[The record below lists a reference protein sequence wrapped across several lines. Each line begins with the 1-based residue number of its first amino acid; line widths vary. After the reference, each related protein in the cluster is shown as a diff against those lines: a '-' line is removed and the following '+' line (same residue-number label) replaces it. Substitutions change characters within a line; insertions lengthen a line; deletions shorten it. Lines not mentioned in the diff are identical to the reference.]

1 MGRSGNGGKGRG
13 GRNSDVHL
21 DDGFFPEAFHP
32 FFIAFIAALVARH
45 HVDLLLDGGKWRRR
59 GQFLFFHQ
67 HDGEAGGVHQRPDD
81 FAGLRAKDDGGGFRG
96 ERGAL
101 RDGPIAAFF
110 RIEVFGVPLG
120 HVFKGGVFG
129 FDFLG
134 DEFRQVELHFRRGGG
149 VVPQH
154 GDEDFLEFDFVLGSS
169 HFVDRMDPYEREYW
183 KHFGE
188 KEGFRAFFE
197 VSLKRVQNLLD
208 TFDSYG
214 HLDYVVRYAPH
225 KNEFYSW
232 NDYEP
237 YIRPLLKLLIENGK
251 CLECNTGGIR
261 YGLGNTNPCAD
272 VFRLYKELGGEGITI
287 GSDAH
292 TPETL
297 GIGFD
302 FCREMLKEYGFRYY
316 TVFHERKAEMLPL

>member
-1 MGRSGNGGKGRG
+1 MKGNTGNISGK
-13 GRNSDVHL
+13 
-21 DDGFFPEAFHP
+21 
-32 FFIAFIAALVARH
+32 
-45 HVDLLLDGGKWRRR
+45 RR
-59 GQFLFFHQ
+59 
-67 HDGEAGGVHQRPDD
+67 
-81 FAGLRAKDDGGGFRG
+81 
-96 ERGAL
+96 
-101 RDGPIAAFF
+101 ISC
-110 RIEVFGVPLG
+110 I
-120 HVFKGGVFG
+120 
-129 FDFLG
+129 
-134 DEFRQVELHFRRGGG
+134 
-149 VVPQH
+149 
-154 GDEDFLEFDFVLGSS
+154 
-169 HFVDRMDPYEREYW
+169 
-183 KHFGE
+183 
-188 KEGFRAFFE
+188 FE

-302 FCREMLKEYGFRYY
+302 YCREMLKNMVSAIIQYSTKEKRRCSHYRG
-316 TVFHERKAEMLPL
+316 VPLFFTEFFTDPCIVPMTFARRLH

>member
-1 MGRSGNGGKGRG
+1 M
-13 GRNSDVHL
+13 DAIYDCHL
-21 DDGFFPEAFHP
+21 HTEFSADSETPVRDQLEKAISLGMKE
-32 FFIAFIAALVARH
+32 ICITDH
-45 HVDLLLDGGKWRRR
+45 HDYGSE
-59 GQFLFFHQ
+59 FC
-67 HDGEAGGVHQRPDD
+67 PDD
-81 FAGLRAKDDGGGFRG
+81 FTLDIPSYIESLNIGIELGLQNHVG
-96 ERGAL
+96 EYLHDFART
-101 RDGPIAAFF
+101 
-110 RIEVFGVPLG
+110 LG
-120 HVFKGGVFG
+120 K
-129 FDFLG
+129 
-134 DEFRQVELHFRRGGG
+134 
-149 VVPQH
+149 
-154 GDEDFLEFDFVLGSS
+154 EFDFVLGSS

-183 KHFGE
+183 KHFEE

-302 FCREMLKEYGFRYY
+302 YCREMLKEYGFRYY

>member
-1 MGRSGNGGKGRG
+1 M
-13 GRNSDVHL
+13 L
-21 DDGFFPEAFHP
+21 
-32 FFIAFIAALVARH
+32 
-45 HVDLLLDGGKWRRR
+45 
-59 GQFLFFHQ
+59 
-67 HDGEAGGVHQRPDD
+67 
-81 FAGLRAKDDGGGFRG
+81 
-96 ERGAL
+96 
-101 RDGPIAAFF
+101 
-110 RIEVFGVPLG
+110 
-120 HVFKGGVFG
+120 
-129 FDFLG
+129 
-134 DEFRQVELHFRRGGG
+134 
-149 VVPQH
+149 
-154 GDEDFLEFDFVLGSS
+154 
-169 HFVDRMDPYEREYW
+169 
-183 KHFGE
+183 
-188 KEGFRAFFE
+188 
-197 VSLKRVQNLLD
+197 
-208 TFDSYG
+208 
-214 HLDYVVRYAPH
+214 PH

-302 FCREMLKEYGFRYY
+302 HCREMLKEYGFRYY